1 MKRLLRDIYVD
12 DVATSFCTMEEGL
25 VCVCVF
31 FLIEKMVEEGDFELL
46 KWNSKN
52 KELIDKICVEE
63 NESS

>member
-1 MKRLLRDIYVD
+1 M
-12 DVATSFCTMEEGL
+12 
-25 VCVCVF
+25 CVF